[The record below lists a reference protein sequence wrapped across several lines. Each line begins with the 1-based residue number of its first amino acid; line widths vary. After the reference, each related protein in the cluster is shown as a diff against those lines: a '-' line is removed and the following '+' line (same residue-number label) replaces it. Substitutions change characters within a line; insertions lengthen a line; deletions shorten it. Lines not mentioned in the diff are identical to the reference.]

1 MSQGLAA
8 IAFTPAVRA
17 RQEEEGASELYAQS
31 TYFVPGKP
39 EIGLPERE
47 FIEARDGF
55 YLSTVSETGWPYSQ
69 FKGGPQGFLKVLDR
83 HTLGY
88 AEFRGNRQYIS
99 SGNLTVNDRAFLFLM
114 DYANRR
120 RMKVWAKVR
129 ELPLTGNEDLAARL
143 IPDGYRALPERLV
156 VLDVETYD
164 WNCPSHIPQ
173 KVSRQ
178 AAEAQISRLLLHIRQ
193 LEEENAELKSFLAP
207 GE

>member
-1 MSQGLAA
+1 MSQGLAD
-8 IAFTPAVRA
+8 IAFTPAVKA
-17 RQEEEGASELYAQS
+17 RQEEEGVSGLYADS
-31 TYFVPGKP
+31 AYFVPGKP
-39 EIGLPERE
+39 VLGDAERE

-143 IPDGYRALPERLV
+143 IPEGYRALPERLV